1 MKKLVLILFL
11 ISTVFACKTYSDD
24 DKKLFDDQIQSYL
37 QKKNIHCR
45 HTASGL
51 YYNILKPGEGK
62 NIQYQDV
69 VRFSYKGYL
78 LNGNIFDDEKKPVE
92 FAVKDLIVA
101 WKEIMLEL
109 KPGAEVL
116 LITPPQLAYGNH
128 ELDDIPKNS
137 ILIFEM
143 KIASVK

>member
-1 MKKLVLILFL
+1 MKNLFFVLFL
-11 ISTVFACKTYSDD
+11 ISTVCACKTYSDD
-24 DKKLFDDQIQSYL
+24 DKKQFDSQITSYL
-37 QKKNIHCR
+37 QKKKILCHR
-45 HTASGL
+45 TASGL
-51 YYNILKPGEGK
+51 YYKIVNPGKGK

-69 VRFSYKGYL
+69 VSFSYTGYL
-78 LNGNIFDDEKKPVE
+78 LNGKIFDTEKKPVE
-92 FAVKDLIVA
+92 FAIKDLIAA

-109 KPGAEVL
+109 KPNAEVF

-143 KIASVK
+143 KIVSVK